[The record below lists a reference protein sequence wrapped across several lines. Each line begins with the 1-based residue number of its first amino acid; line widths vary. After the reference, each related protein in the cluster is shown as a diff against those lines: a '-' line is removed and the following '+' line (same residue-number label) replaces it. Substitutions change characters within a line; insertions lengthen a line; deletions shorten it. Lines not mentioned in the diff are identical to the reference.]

1 MRSHSDMESETVRR
15 NVKKRAAFGGMYVPI
30 LWLRCNVRVA
40 GHGQAGDESGNI
52 RHHCA
57 THLPRLPDFTTKNAQ
72 ADSGIN
78 FLAQHG
84 GDMCVGIVLESRISM
99 SLMLDVHV
107 LKLLIL

>member
-1 MRSHSDMESETVRR
+1 MRNHGDMESETVRR

-52 RHHCA
+52 RQDCA
-57 THLPRLPDFTTKNAQ
+57 TYLPRLPDFTTKNAQ

-78 FLAQHG
+78 ILAQYG
-84 GDMCVGIVLESRISM
+84 GDSQTGEASRHCEPVM
-99 SLMLDVHV
+99 
-107 LKLLIL
+107 